1 MSKKIEKLK
10 DDFFSV
16 CNSIV
21 ATFCK
26 KQELDFDGWVS
37 GEVNGLALFSG
48 QYYFS
53 LNEIMLDLTKNQA
66 KGFILEW
73 QEAGVE
79 FNIGLENQKHI
90 NYLSYIMGARYD
102 MIAGDNSLK
111 ESINHPM
118 HYGGENDTYETIKVI
133 EAWEMD
139 FIEGNILKYLR
150 RYKKKNGLEDLQK
163 SLWYLEYLINK
174 YKSNDKQ
181 KRGITLGE

>member
-1 MSKKIEKLK
+1 
-10 DDFFSV
+10 
-16 CNSIV
+16 
-21 ATFCK
+21 
-26 KQELDFDGWVS
+26 
-37 GEVNGLALFSG
+37 
-48 QYYFS
+48 
-53 LNEIMLDLTKNQA
+53 
-66 KGFILEW
+66 
-73 QEAGVE
+73 
-79 FNIGLENQKHI
+79 
-90 NYLSYIMGARYD
+90 MGARYD
-102 MIAGDNSLK
+102 ILGNGADSK
-111 ESINHPM
+111 ENVNHPM

>member
-102 MIAGDNSLK
+102 MIASDNSLK
-111 ESINHPM
+111 ESINHPL
-118 HYGGENDTYETIKVI
+118 HYGGKNNEFEPIKSI
-133 EAWEMD
+133 EHYGLN
-139 FIEGNILKYLR
+139 FCLGNAIKYVLRSGLKGN
-150 RYKKKNGLEDLQK
+150 KNEDSEK
-163 SLWYLEYLINK
+163 AIWYL
-174 YKSNDKQ
+174 
-181 KRGITLGE
+181 KREIK

>member
-111 ESINHPM
+111 ENINHPM
-118 HYGGENDTYETIKVI
+118 HYEVKTTI
-133 EAWEMD
+133 
-139 FIEGNILKYLR
+139 LSL
-150 RYKKKNGLEDLQK
+150 LK
-163 SLWYLEYLINK
+163 SLSIMVL
-174 YKSNDKQ
+174 
-181 KRGITLGE
+181 TFV

>member
-1 MSKKIEKLK
+1 MGRKVDRLK
-10 DDFFSV
+10 GDLHKV
-16 CNSIV
+16 CNDIV
-21 ATFCK
+21 TAFYE

-90 NYLSYIMGARYD
+90 SYHSYIMGARYD

-111 ESINHPM
+111 ESINHPQ
-118 HYGGENDTYETIKVI
+118 HYGGKNNDFEPIKII
-133 EAWEMD
+133 EHYGLN
-139 FIEGNILKYLR
+139 FCLGNAIKYILRAGLKGN
-150 RYKKKNGLEDLQK
+150 KNEDLEK
-163 SLWYLEYLINK
+163 AIWYL
-174 YKSNDKQ
+174 
-181 KRGITLGE
+181 KREIK

>member
-1 MSKKIEKLK
+1 
-10 DDFFSV
+10 
-16 CNSIV
+16 
-21 ATFCK
+21 
-26 KQELDFDGWVS
+26 
-37 GEVNGLALFSG
+37 
-48 QYYFS
+48 
-53 LNEIMLDLTKNQA
+53 
-66 KGFILEW
+66 
-73 QEAGVE
+73 
-79 FNIGLENQKHI
+79 
-90 NYLSYIMGARYD
+90 MGARYD
-102 MIAGDNSLK
+102 ILGNGADSK
-111 ESINHPM
+111 EKVNHPM